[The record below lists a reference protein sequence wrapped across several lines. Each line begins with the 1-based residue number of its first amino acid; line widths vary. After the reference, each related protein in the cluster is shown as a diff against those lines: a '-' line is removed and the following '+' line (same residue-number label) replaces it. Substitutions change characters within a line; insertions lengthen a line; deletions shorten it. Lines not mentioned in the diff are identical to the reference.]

1 MKKIFLLFLFIC
13 IVSFSE
19 FEFGD
24 LKWGSTKE
32 ETKDYL
38 VKTFGIN
45 RDSMQEHNNNQLRIW
60 REPVTFADINLKEV
74 VFEYNSD
81 GELKKWTGET
91 GGEYEEY
98 SYIRNYLKKKY
109 ALDEKKV
116 DGTDTLTKH
125 IKDYGSMLV
134 FFENKKIVFINKN
147 NYYYLK
153 NYKK

>member
-1 MKKIFLLFLFIC
+1 MRKIVLLFLFIC
-13 IVSFSE
+13 MVSFSE

-45 RDSMQEHNNNQLRIW
+45 RDSMQERNNNQLRIW

-81 GELKKWTGET
+81 GELKKWTGKT

-98 SYIRNYLKKKY
+98 SYVKNYLKKKY
-109 ALDEKKV
+109 DLNNGVVALSKLV
-116 DGTDTLTKH
+116 
-125 IKDYGSMLV
+125 KDKGHMLV
-134 FFENKKIVFINKN
+134 FFEDNKIYF
-147 NYYYLK
+147 
-153 NYKK
+153 